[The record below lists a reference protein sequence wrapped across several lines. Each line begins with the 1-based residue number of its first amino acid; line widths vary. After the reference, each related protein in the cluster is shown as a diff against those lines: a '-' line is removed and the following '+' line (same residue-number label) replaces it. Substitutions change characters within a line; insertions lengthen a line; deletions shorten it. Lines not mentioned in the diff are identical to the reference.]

1 MAGTAAVRMQWGQS
15 LSSDVTG
22 GSLLGNMPQATQRV
36 PEGGGSVTVIRA
48 KGVSDTGRVRKVNE
62 DRFVSDPALRLF
74 AVADGMGGHQAG
86 EVASELAIDA
96 ITSFIKLSVSD
107 EDLTWPYGIDP
118 TLSFDGNRLRTAIC
132 LANRRVFRAAETS
145 DDYAGMGTT
154 LVGVLV
160 DGPQLAIGSVGD
172 SRIYLL
178 SRSGL
183 EQLTVDDSWAATI
196 LAQDPSLKPE
206 EIAQHPM
213 RNVLTNVLGARETVN
228 VHVMERTLSSGDTL
242 LLCSDGL
249 HGVLSLATLQEIL
262 GRTTDFDNIPQ
273 ALVDLAL
280 TQGSRDNVTGLVVR
294 YEADR

>member
-1 MAGTAAVRMQWGQS
+1 M
-15 LSSDVTG
+15 
-22 GSLLGNMPQATQRV
+22 
-36 PEGGGSVTVIRA
+36 IRA

-62 DRFVSDPALRLF
+62 DRFVSDTTLRLF

-86 EVASELAIDA
+86 EVASELAIEA
-96 ITSFIKLSVSD
+96 LTSFIRLSVSD

-160 DGPQLAIGSVGD
+160 DEGQVAVGSVGD

-178 SRSGL
+178 TRGTL

-196 LAQDPSLKPE
+196 LAQDPTLKPE

-213 RNVLTNVLGARETVN
+213 RNVLTNVLGARETVT
-228 VHVMERTLSSGDTL
+228 VHLLERTLASGDTL

-249 HGVLSLATLQEIL
+249 HGVLSTASLQDIL
-262 GRTTDFDNIPQ
+262 GRGDFDSIAQ
-273 ALVDLAL
+273 TLVDMALA
-280 TQGSRDNVTGLVVR
+280 QGTRDNLTALVVR
-294 YEADR
+294 YESGK

>member
-1 MAGTAAVRMQWGQS
+1 
-15 LSSDVTG
+15 
-22 GSLLGNMPQATQRV
+22 
-36 PEGGGSVTVIRA
+36 
-48 KGVSDTGRVRKVNE
+48 VSDTGRVRKVNE
-62 DRFVSDPALRLF
+62 DRFVSDTTLRLF

-86 EVASELAIDA
+86 EVASELAIEA
-96 ITSFIKLSVSD
+96 LTSFIRLSVSD

-160 DGPQLAIGSVGD
+160 DEGQVAIGSVGD

-178 SRSGL
+178 TRGTL

-196 LAQDPSLKPE
+196 LAQDPTLKPE

-213 RNVLTNVLGARETVN
+213 RNVLTNVLGARETVT
-228 VHVMERTLSSGDTL
+228 VHLTERTLAPGDTL

-249 HGVLSLATLQEIL
+249 HGVLSTATLQEVL
-262 GRTTDFDNIPQ
+262 GRADFDSIPQ
-273 ALVDLAL
+273 TLVDMALA
-280 TQGSRDNVTGLVVR
+280 QGTRDNLTALVVR
-294 YEADR
+294 HESGK